1 MITIKQFNNKDVD
14 CILRWFSNENNRK
27 FQKTKKIDL
36 EGAYKLI
43 TSSNDKIVY
52 CIFLDDQPIGY
63 AMLKGLP
70 EKASAGITIDEP
82 FWGNGYGFEA
92 MKLLE
97 TEAKNMGCR
106 KLSLM
111 VHKDNQR
118 ALNLYK
124 KLGYFDTNLKLL
136 EKNIA

>member
-1 MITIKQFNNKDVD
+1 MITIKQFDNKDVD
-14 CILRWFSNENNRK
+14 YILRWFSNENNRK

-43 TSSNDKIVY
+43 APSIDKIVY
-52 CIFLDDQPIGY
+52 CIFLDNQPIGY
-63 AMLKGLP
+63 AMLKDFP
-70 EKASAGITIDEP
+70 EKTSIGINIDEA
-82 FWGNGYGFEA
+82 FWGKGYGFET

-97 TEAKNMGCR
+97 EEAKNRGCHR
-106 KLSLM
+106 ISLL

-124 KLGYFDTNLKLL
+124 KLDYNDTDFKLM
-136 EKNIA
+136 EKDI